1 MTKIYEI
8 NEEFVD
14 GTAYFP
20 ASVVVADPTGKS
32 NEQFE
37 RFDAFQDCIAPE
49 SIVAAPETFSFESDT
64 KFNRCVDS
72 LSYDLTDME
81 EAE

>member
-20 ASVVVADPTGKS
+20 ASVMVADPTGKS
-32 NEQFE
+32 NDQFE
-37 RFDAFQDCIAPE
+37 RFDVFQDCIAPE

-64 KFNRCVDS
+64 KFNHYVDS
-72 LSYDLTDME
+72 ILDDLTDME